1 MKCFGCSGNGRQIN
15 FMKWKGRVSGS
26 GKLVEQWNKIYFIE
40 WSKQRQLQRAPI
52 SALRSFISI
61 LLLFVFG
68 WAAVISSS
76 LMREDEQPTQP
87 NQLLA
92 FISAAIG
99 GCWLIKERVGELPL
113 LFLNKWVMS
122 RRLLCR
128 RELPLQQKLL
138 FSFHSLCPC
147 CSLEEKKKLSGSGKK
162 ERMKGNQRRV
172 SCGCLGRKPITLYSA
187 IKRFSIFYGGG
198 KQLKQTHSIWFH
210 QTKIK

>member
-99 GCWLIKERVGELPL
+99 GCWLIKERVGELPSSFEL
-113 LFLNKWVMS
+113 LWVIGRRPLCAAPLHSKEINFFFITGSLPSCLFLKRRRNKVNWLNKW
-122 RRLLCR
+122 
-128 RELPLQQKLL
+128 
-138 FSFHSLCPC
+138 
-147 CSLEEKKKLSGSGKK
+147 
-162 ERMKGNQRRV
+162 N
-172 SCGCLGRKPITLYSA
+172 
-187 IKRFSIFYGGG
+187 
-198 KQLKQTHSIWFH
+198 
-210 QTKIK
+210 